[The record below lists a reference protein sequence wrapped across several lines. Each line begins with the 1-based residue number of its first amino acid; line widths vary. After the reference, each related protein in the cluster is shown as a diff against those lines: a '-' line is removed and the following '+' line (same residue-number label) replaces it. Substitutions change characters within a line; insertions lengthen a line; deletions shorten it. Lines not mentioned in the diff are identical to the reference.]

1 MFCQIKQ
8 TYIAQRTLKKKDNV
22 KSRKKV
28 EIFHHITVCHLPII
42 SLTPVL
48 WQSLIHLLFSL
59 FFRLSRQIKELLNL
73 LIALLLLLIRRFLIL
88 GILLLF
94 LLLFLLLV
102 VIFLFFVVLLVRILI
117 FLELLLAKSK
127 VIAGLFVIRIL
138 AT

>member
-8 TYIAQRTLKKKDNV
+8 IYIAQRILKKKDNV

-59 FFRLSRQIKELLNL
+59 FFRLSRQIKELLYL

-94 LLLFLLLV
+94 LLLFFDFIIINRSLLV
-102 VIFLFFVVLLVRILI
+102 IDIFEFIHKQVLAFNPLYL
-117 FLELLLAKSK
+117 
-127 VIAGLFVIRIL
+127 
-138 AT
+138 